1 MYDINV
7 VILKSWSISNTH
19 ACTPHI
25 WGVDSVWEICE
36 DPWLVRLYFA
46 VDDSKNRWCD
56 TRGDHVHTTSLS
68 SRHRCDKKLLDTH
81 SIRIIHISRAA
92 GITCFWCSKQVRKK
106 HFFGCLEPL
115 HSGCYAV
122 ISWSGAHPRAPRRPT
137 SHHIIPWHQDHSAQH
152 HSWRRPER
160 PLLFDLSYKT
170 PFFICMSQCGPKV
183 L

>member
-1 MYDINV
+1 M
-7 VILKSWSISNTH
+7 
-19 ACTPHI
+19 
-25 WGVDSVWEICE
+25 GVETVCEICE
-36 DPWLVRLYFA
+36 DPWRARIYFA

-56 TRGDHVHTTSLS
+56 TRGDDVHTTSLS

-81 SIRIIHISRAA
+81 SIRITHISRAA

-106 HFFGCLEPL
+106 HFFGCLAPL

-122 ISWSGAHPRAPRRPT
+122 ISWSGAHPRAQRRPT

-152 HSWRRPER
+152 QSWRRPER
-160 PLLFDLSYKT
+160 FLCSSICLYKT